1 MNTPIVNNM
10 ISNNNNPVPNQF
22 DIMIKGYRFF
32 QSYKT
37 VIAMRDLTGDNCKT
51 YLDVNRWDYS
61 VTTSRY
67 RNKWLGMTTK
77 QIKKAIKDGS
87 IILKDLNK

>member
-1 MNTPIVNNM
+1 MKAPIVNNM

-22 DIMIKGYRFF
+22 DIIIKGYRFF

-37 VIAMRDLTGDNCKT
+37 VIAMRDLTGDYCKT
-51 YLDVNRWDYS
+51 YLDKNKWDYS

-77 QIKKAIKDGS
+77 QIKKAIDNGT
-87 IILKDLNK
+87 IQLVNLN

>member
-51 YLDVNRWDYS
+51 YLDVNR
-61 VTTSRY
+61 
-67 RNKWLGMTTK
+67 
-77 QIKKAIKDGS
+77 
-87 IILKDLNK
+87 